1 MTQNITV
8 KPVSGALGAE
18 DTGIDLS
25 KELDSAARHAVRQA
39 FLDHHLLVFPGQD
52 LSDDDHVRA
61 CEIFGPVQPERMN
74 PDLADQTK
82 PGVHFVSNTRPDAIL
97 PHGDIVFHMDQVQ
110 YETPCL
116 AMSLY
121 GIEVPSSGGETLFS
135 NATAAYDALPDA
147 TKQRLASLSGF
158 NCYLYDSPNV
168 LRRVTERE
176 ENAPRAIHP
185 VVRTHPETGRKAIH
199 VSRLS
204 TDYIVDL
211 DAAESG
217 ALLESLFATLEEDRF
232 VYQHSWRPGDL
243 VIWDNRC
250 VMHARNDYDSVN
262 QRRLL
267 RRIAVTG
274 DRPF

>member
-1 MTQNITV
+1 LKITIQT
-8 KPVSGALGAE
+8 VSSALGASI
-18 DTGIDLS
+18 TGIDLS
-25 KELDSAARHAVRQA
+25 VVLDADQLATIRQA
-39 FLDHHLLVFPGQD
+39 FLDHHLLVFPDQD
-52 LSDDDHVRA
+52 LSDDDHIRI

-74 PDLADQTK
+74 PNVADKAK

-135 NATAAYDALPDA
+135 NACAAYDALSD
-147 TKQRLASLSGF
+147 TMKQRLATLRCF

-168 LRRVTERE
+168 MRRVTVRE

-204 TDYIVDL
+204 TDYILDL
-211 DAAESG
+211 EEGESDT
-217 ALLESLFATLEEDRF
+217 LLEELFTTLEDESF
-232 VYQHSWRPGDL
+232 VYQHAWNAGDL

-262 QRRLL
+262 ERRLL
-267 RRIAVTG
+267 RRIAVMG
-274 DRPF
+274 DRPY

>member
-1 MTQNITV
+1 MG
-8 KPVSGALGAE
+8 PVVNPLPGALGAE
-18 DTGIDLS
+18 ITGIDLS
-25 KELDSAARHAVRQA
+25 RELDPAAIAAIRAA
-39 FLDHHLLVFPGQD
+39 FLDRHLLVFPEQTLG
-52 LSDDDHVRA
+52 DDDHVRA

-74 PDLADQTK
+74 PDLADAAK

-121 GIEVPSSGGETLFS
+121 GIEVPSSGGETLFA
-135 NATAAYDALPDA
+135 NAIAAYESLSSEM
-147 TKQRLASLSGF
+147 KQRLAPLRAF

-176 ENAPRAIHP
+176 DNAPRAIHP
-185 VVRTHPETGRKAIH
+185 VIRTHPETGRKAIH

-211 DAAESG
+211 DHAESD
-217 ALLESLFATLEEDRF
+217 ALLETLFATLEEDRF
-232 VYQHSWRPGDL
+232 VYQHRWRPGDL

-262 QRRLL
+262 ERRLL

-274 DRPF
+274 DRPR

>member
-1 MTQNITV
+1 MGTDVT
-8 KPVSGALGAE
+8 PLPGALGAAV
-18 DTGIDLS
+18 TGIDLS
-25 KELDSAARHAVRQA
+25 NAIDPEAIATIRQA
-39 FLDHHLLVFPGQD
+39 FLDHHLLVFPDQS
-52 LSDDDHVRA
+52 LSDGDHVRV
-61 CEIFGPVQPERMN
+61 CEVFGPVQPERMN
-74 PDLADQTK
+74 PDLADAAK

-121 GIEVPSSGGETLFS
+121 GIEVPSSGGETLFA
-135 NATAAYDALPDA
+135 NAIAAYDSLPGEM
-147 TKQRLASLSGF
+147 KQRLAPLKGF

-176 ENAPRAIHP
+176 ANAPRAIHP

-204 TDYIVDL
+204 TDYIVGL
-211 DAAESG
+211 DKDESD
-217 ALLESLFATLEEDRF
+217 ALLESLFATLEEDHF
-232 VYQHSWRPGDL
+232 VYQHRWRPGDL

-262 QRRLL
+262 ERRLL
-267 RRIAVTG
+267 RRIAVIG
-274 DRPF
+274 DRPC

>member
-1 MTQNITV
+1 MTISIQ
-8 KPVSGALGAE
+8 PVSNALGAAV
-18 DTGIDLS
+18 TGIDLS
-25 KELDSAARHAVRQA
+25 APLNNAQLETVRQA

-52 LSDDDHVRA
+52 LTDDDHVRI
-61 CEIFGPVQPERMN
+61 CEIFGPVQPERLN
-74 PDLADQTK
+74 PDFADKAK

-121 GIEVPSSGGETLFS
+121 GIEVPSKGGETLFS
-135 NATAAYDALPDA
+135 NAIAAYDALTDE
-147 TKQRLASLSGF
+147 TKQRLATLTGF
-158 NCYLYDSPNV
+158 NCYFYDSPNMM
-168 LRRVTERE
+168 RRVTERE

-204 TDYIVDL
+204 TDYILEL
-211 DAAESG
+211 DKDESDR
-217 ALLESLFATLEEDRF
+217 LLEELFTKLEDESF
-232 VYQHSWRPGDL
+232 VYQHAWSPGDL

-262 QRRLL
+262 ERRLL
-267 RRIAVTG
+267 RRIAVRG
-274 DRPF
+274 DRPY

>member
-1 MTQNITV
+1 MGANV
-8 KPVSGALGAE
+8 KPFAGALGAE
-18 DTGIDLS
+18 ITGIDLS
-25 KELDSAARHAVRQA
+25 RPIDPGTVATIRKA
-39 FLDHHLLVFPGQD
+39 FLDHHLLVFPGQN
-52 LSDDDHVRA
+52 LTDDDHVRV

-74 PDLADQTK
+74 PDLADAAK

-121 GIEVPSSGGETLFS
+121 GIEVPSSGGETLFA
-135 NATAAYDALPDA
+135 NAIAAYESLSSEM
-147 TKQRLASLSGF
+147 KQRLAPLKAF

-176 ENAPRAIHP
+176 ANAPRAIHP
-185 VVRTHPETGRKAIH
+185 VIRTHPETGRKAIH

-211 DAAESG
+211 DTDESDT
-217 ALLESLFATLEEDRF
+217 LLETLFAKLEEDRF
-232 VYQHSWRPGDL
+232 VYQHHWQPNDL

-262 QRRLL
+262 ERRLL
-267 RRIAVTG
+267 RRIAVIG
-274 DRPF
+274 DRPR

>member
-1 MTQNITV
+1 MGPGVNLL
-8 KPVSGALGAE
+8 PGALGAE
-18 DTGIDLS
+18 ITGIDLS
-25 KELDSAARHAVRQA
+25 GALDPAAVAAIRKA
-39 FLDHHLLVFPGQD
+39 FLDRHLLVFPEQR
-52 LSDDDHVRA
+52 LSDDDHVRV

-74 PDLADQTK
+74 PDLADTAK

-121 GIEVPSSGGETLFS
+121 GIEVPSSGGETLFA
-135 NATAAYDALPDA
+135 NAIAAYDSLSSEM
-147 TKQRLASLSGF
+147 KQRLASLKAL
-158 NCYLYDSPNV
+158 NCYLYDSPNM

-176 ENAPRAIHP
+176 EHAPRAIHP
-185 VVRTHPETGRKAIH
+185 VIRTHPETGRKTIH

-211 DAAESG
+211 DTDESD
-217 ALLESLFATLEEDRF
+217 ALLETLFETLEENRF
-232 VYQHSWRPGDL
+232 VYQHRWRQGDL

-262 QRRLL
+262 ERRLL
-267 RRIAVTG
+267 RRVAVTG
-274 DRPF
+274 DRPR